1 MIAAMSE
8 TPPPRTTAPAAR
20 PRRRNGAA
28 AAEPLR
34 APLTPEAW
42 IDAATGVL
50 VDEGIDHV
58 RVDVLAGQ
66 LGVTRGSFYWHFRN
80 HDDFIRALL
89 ERWRDDELRALA
101 VWRLDTGDAEA
112 DVRGAVHLLLTEM
125 ARDAKA
131 LRVELAVQDFARR
144 NPLAASISVDV
155 NRARM
160 RQGRAMVEALTGDS
174 SRAHALTL
182 LLYACITGARL
193 MLAASP
199 RNAKTDA
206 TAESL
211 DRIIGEALVASN
223 NARAARDARCNRR
236 SVAARLMHVPR
247 KTIRR

>member
-1 MIAAMSE
+1 MISRKPAKE
-8 TPPPRTTAPAAR
+8 PLPGPRRAR
-20 PRRRNGAA
+20 PEPARALDRRSW
-28 AAEPLR
+28 L
-34 APLTPEAW
+34 
-42 IDAATGVL
+42 DAAT
-50 VDEGIDHV
+50 DAIAEGGFGAARILT
-58 RVDVLAGQ
+58 LAQ
-66 LGVTRGSFYWHFRN
+66 RLGVTRGSFYWHFRN

-89 ERWRDDELRALA
+89 ERWRDGELGALA
-101 VWRLDTGDAEA
+101 AWRLDTGDAEA

-144 NPLAASISVDV
+144 NPLAASISVEV

-160 RQGRAMVEALTGDS
+160 RQGRAMLEALTGDPD
-174 SRAHALTL
+174 RAHALTL

-206 TAESL
+206 MAESL

-223 NARAARDARCNRR
+223 DARAAQDDTAIK
-236 SVAARLMHVPR
+236 SGLP
-247 KTIRR
+247 